1 VNHVTLFLSGALAA
15 SFLFSSAQRASMS
28 HRLSS
33 AFSSRARGRAL
44 GRKISPVLQRS

>member
-28 HRLSS
+28 HRLFS
-33 AFSSRARGRAL
+33 AFPSRAR
-44 GRKISPVLQRS
+44 SPAVGHPAFAVLQRS